1 MLRETTS
8 GQTWTTLT
16 RRGEDALGR
25 VARSRFVLPAAFLGL
40 FAFGLIVHFPIF
52 TSPVL
57 DVDEATVGSIA
68 QEILRGRH
76 LYEDLVDRKPPIVF
90 LIYAASFLFTH
101 GDSLLPVRMLMVA
114 MEAATGLL
122 IGWALC
128 GRWRH
133 RIAVAALFLL
143 GTAAFPLADAH
154 AASFEGFMVLPMTV
168 AWWFSRKGRALPAAV
183 ALALATLVK
192 QSAVFTIIPIAYNLW
207 RGPNGPRRVAVMA
220 AGSVGL
226 YLLVGTSFGLRQ
238 FLFWNLTGNASYLGA
253 SSLLGLAG
261 RAALTLGVYAV
272 GHLVLVWM
280 AGRAWVERRQHLD
293 LWLWLVSALIGVAIG
308 QHFFGHYYLQV
319 LPPLAALA
327 ATQIDRIP
335 WRRALQV
342 AGVTTAVWVAACMV
356 VPRPDLPP
364 YVRLV
369 AQIDRLSDRD
379 DPILVWGVFSEATW
393 ASARPMASRFPHTNF
408 VTGVDQGRPTQ
419 GALEELCQDIEARPP
434 KLIIDTSPANV
445 RDSGKAPMVDVPA
458 MVSVLSSYRLQA
470 TIDGMMIY
478 KLVLPSA
485 TCGSA
490 SRIAPPVGD

>member
-1 MLRETTS
+1 MPREVTPAPPVEDL
-8 GQTWTTLT
+8 LT
-16 RRGEDALGR
+16 RIR
-25 VARSRFVLPAAFLGL
+25 RSRFAVPGAVLAMFG
-40 FAFGLIVHFPIF
+40 FGLLVHFPIF
-52 TSPVL
+52 TSPIL

-90 LIYAASFLFTH
+90 LIYAASFLLTH
-101 GDSLLPVRMLMVA
+101 SDSLLPVRVLMVA
-114 MEAATGLL
+114 FEVATGLL

-128 GRWRH
+128 DRWRH
-133 RIAVAALFLL
+133 RLAIAALFLL

-154 AASFEGFMVLPMTV
+154 AASFEGFMVLPMTM
-168 AWWFSRKGRALPAAV
+168 AWWFSRKGKALPAAA

-220 AGSVGL
+220 AGAAGL
-226 YLLVGTSFGLRQ
+226 YLVVGTSFGLRE
-238 FLFWNLTGNASYLGA
+238 FLFWNLTGNTSYLGA

-261 RAALTLGVYAV
+261 RAALSLAVYAL
-272 GHLVLVWM
+272 GHIVLVWL
-280 AGRAWVERRQHLD
+280 AGRAWVERREHLD
-293 LWLWLVSALIGVAIG
+293 LWLWLLSALMGVAIG

-327 ATQIDRIP
+327 ATQIHRVS

-342 AGVTTAVWVAACMV
+342 AAAITAVWVAATMV
-356 VPRPDLPP
+356 VPRQVVPP

-369 AQIDRLSDRD
+369 AQIDRVSSRE

-408 VTGVDQGRPTQ
+408 VTGVDQGSPTQ
-419 GALEELCQDIEARPP
+419 GAMDDLCHDIETRAPT
-434 KLIIDTSPANV
+434 LIIDTSPANV
-445 RDSGKAPMVDVPA
+445 RDAGKAPMVDVPA
-458 MVSVLSSYRLQA
+458 MLSVLGSYRRES
-470 TIDGMMIY
+470 TIDGIVIY
-478 KLVLPSA
+478 KLVQPSA
-485 TCGSA
+485 TCGTA
-490 SRIAPPVGD
+490 SRVVPNAGNR

>member
-1 MLRETTS
+1 MTS
-8 GQTWTTLT
+8 PT
-16 RRGEDALGR
+16 RAGEAWSDWRRRSEEIARR
-25 VARSRFVLPAAFLGL
+25 VARSRLAIPGAIVGL
-40 FAFGLIVHFPIF
+40 FGFGLVVHFPIF

-76 LYEDLVDRKPPIVF
+76 LYEDLVDRKPPILF
-90 LIYAASFLFTH
+90 LIYAVSFLVTR
-101 GDSLLPVRMLMVA
+101 GDSLLPVRMLMVGL
-114 MEAATGLL
+114 EVATGLL
-122 IGWALC
+122 IGWVMC
-128 GRWRH
+128 DRWRH
-133 RIAVAALFLL
+133 RLAIAVLFLL

-154 AASFEGFMVLPMTV
+154 AASFEGFMVLPMTL

-183 ALALATLVK
+183 ALAVAMLVK

-220 AGSVGL
+220 IGTTGL
-226 YLLVGTSFGLRQ
+226 YLLVGTSFGLRE

-253 SSLLGLAG
+253 SSLLGLAL
-261 RAALTLGVYAV
+261 RASVTLGVYAV
-272 GHLVLVWM
+272 GHVVLVWL
-280 AGRAWVERRQHLD
+280 AGRAWVDRREHLD
-293 LWLWLVSALIGVAIG
+293 LWLWLVSALMGVAIG

-327 ATQIDRIP
+327 ATQIDRAP
-335 WRRALQV
+335 WRRAVQV
-342 AGVTTAVWVAACMV
+342 AAITTAVWLAVTVIM
-356 VPRPDLPP
+356 PRPDLPP

-419 GALEELCQDIEARPP
+419 GALGDLCQDIEARPP
-434 KLIIDTSPANV
+434 TLIVDTSPANV

-458 MVSVLSSYRLQA
+458 MVAVLRSYRRQA
-470 TIDGMMIY
+470 TVDGMVIY
-478 KLVLPSA
+478 KLVSPSV
-485 TCGSA
+485 TCGGAGGTTS
-490 SRIAPPVGD
+490 SGG

>member
-1 MLRETTS
+1 M
-8 GQTWTTLT
+8 
-16 RRGEDALGR
+16 
-25 VARSRFVLPAAFLGL
+25 ARSPSVGSPGRGSSFPAAFLGL

-68 QEILRGRH
+68 QEILRGGH
-76 LYEDLVDRKPPIVF
+76 LYEDLVDRKPPILF
-90 LIYAASFLFTH
+90 LIYAASFLITH

-128 GRWRH
+128 TRWRH
-133 RIAVAALFLL
+133 RLAIALLFLL
-143 GTAAFPLADAH
+143 GTAAFPLPDAH

-168 AWWFSRKGRALPAAV
+168 AWWFSRKGKALPAAV

-207 RGPNGPRRVAVMA
+207 RGPNGPRRVAVMTI
-220 AGSVGL
+220 GSVGL
-226 YLLVGTSFGLRQ
+226 YLVVGTSFGLRE

-261 RAALTLGVYAV
+261 RAAFTLAVYAL
-272 GHLVLVWM
+272 GHIVLVWL
-280 AGRAWVERRQHLD
+280 AGRAWVERREHLD
-293 LWLWLVSALIGVAIG
+293 LWLWLLSGLIGVAIG

-327 ATQIDRIP
+327 ATQIDRIS
-335 WRRALQV
+335 WRRVLQV
-342 AGVTTAVWVAACMV
+342 AAVTTAVWIGLCSL

-419 GALEELCQDIEARPP
+419 GALAELCQDIEARPP
-434 KLIIDTSPANV
+434 TLIIDTSPANV

-458 MVSVLSSYRLQA
+458 MVSVLQSYRRQA
-470 TIDGMMIY
+470 SVDGIVIY
-478 KLVLPSA
+478 ELVRPIA

-490 SRIAPPVGD
+490 SRTVPPVGG

>member
-8 GQTWTTLT
+8 GETWTTWS
-16 RRGEDALGR
+16 RRGEDLVERLAH
-25 VARSRFVLPAAFLGL
+25 SRFAMPAALLGL
-40 FAFGLIVHFPIF
+40 FAFGLVVHFPIF

-76 LYEDLVDRKPPIVF
+76 LYEDLVDRKPPILF
-90 LIYAASFLFTH
+90 LIYAASFLITH

-114 MEAATGLL
+114 MEAGTGLL
-122 IGWALC
+122 IGYALC

-133 RIAVAALFLL
+133 RLAIAALFLL

-168 AWWFSRKGRALPAAV
+168 AWWFSRKGKALPAAV

-207 RGPNGPRRVAVMA
+207 RGPNGPRRVAVMT

-226 YLLVGTSFGLRQ
+226 YLVVGTSFGLRE

-261 RAALTLGVYAV
+261 RAALTLAVYGI
-272 GHLVLVWM
+272 GHMVLVWM
-280 AGRAWVERRQHLD
+280 AGRAWVERREHLD
-293 LWLWLVSALIGVAIG
+293 LWLWLLSALLGVAIG

-342 AGVTTAVWVAACMV
+342 AAATTAVWIGVCMAL
-356 VPRPDLPP
+356 PRPDLPP

-419 GALEELCQDIEARPP
+419 GALEELCQDIETRAPT
-434 KLIIDTSPANV
+434 LIIDTSPANV
-445 RDSGKAPMVDVPA
+445 RDSGKAPMVEVPA
-458 MVSVLSSYRLQA
+458 MVSVLKSYRRQA
-470 TIDGMMIY
+470 TIDGMVIY
-478 KLVLPSA
+478 KLLLPSA

-490 SRIAPPVGD
+490 SRTAPPVGG